1 MKHCRDSARMIIR
14 NSLPSS
20 QAADPVSHKIFKK
33 IFLVLA
39 GLLALHSATAFAYCI
54 DPLGGKI
61 VFPSFKFN
69 ANSIP
74 INGKIGNE
82 IISGDIPVA
91 QCGSPDLRRIFWI
104 WGLTSHYVTSING
117 RNIYRTNTPGVG
129 FSFGFEPG
137 NFCQSNSTTW
147 LAGGSNNQAQY
158 ACEDTV
164 NSARRYDYLGRFH
177 FQLYKIGNIANIDNN
192 TISFPTGYGLY
203 VHYYQTEWNRPTGG
217 FLVTPRTS
225 AFTITADSCTLQNLS
240 PATVNLPP
248 IDVRR
253 LPALGSTAGNVP
265 FSITVNCPY
274 PTSLSITFTDNNKI
288 GQTSNILSAASTSS
302 SKGLG
307 LQLQHNQKIISF
319 GPDSSEPG
327 TINQI
332 VLNNKLTGPQTF
344 TFTASYIRTGPITP
358 GMLSA
363 AATFTLSYQ

>member
-39 GLLALHSATAFAYCI
+39 GLLALHSSTAFAYCI

-91 QCGSPDLRRIFWI
+91 QCGSPDLRRTFWI

-137 NFCQSNSTTW
+137 NFCQSNGTTW
-147 LAGGSNNQAQY
+147 LAGN
-158 ACEDTV
+158 
-164 NSARRYDYLGRFH
+164 
-177 FQLYKIGNIANIDNN
+177 
-192 TISFPTGYGLY
+192 
-203 VHYYQTEWNRPTGG
+203 
-217 FLVTPRTS
+217 
-225 AFTITADSCTLQNLS
+225 
-240 PATVNLPP
+240 PP
-248 IDVRR
+248 
-253 LPALGSTAGNVP
+253 
-265 FSITVNCPY
+265 
-274 PTSLSITFTDNNKI
+274 
-288 GQTSNILSAASTSS
+288 
-302 SKGLG
+302 
-307 LQLQHNQKIISF
+307 
-319 GPDSSEPG
+319 
-327 TINQI
+327 
-332 VLNNKLTGPQTF
+332 KLTKLQYGQDRILPIWPRHRSRVWLARLASNR
-344 TFTASYIRTGPITP
+344 TALTVG
-358 GMLSA
+358 
-363 AATFTLSYQ
+363 